1 MGRHQIAT
9 LARYTLLEARST
21 RLIWLYAGALL
32 LVFAAAL
39 FVHQLA
45 ITESMRVLIAFSAA
59 ATRLVAVFVLS
70 LHVITSL
77 VREFNDKGLELNL
90 SFDLRRSDYVFGRFA
105 GFAMIGLLM
114 ALIAGVPQM
123 LLATPEA
130 ALQWTCSLAFELVI
144 VAALSLFCSLTFTQ
158 VMPAAAFVAAFYLLA
173 REMTAVRLISAHPLL
188 GADTAYSE
196 LMTKLVDALAMVLP
210 SLDRFTQS
218 AWLVD
223 SAGGWR
229 MLGSCS
235 WEAFVYASLLITA
248 AMFDFYRRN
257 L

>member
-1 MGRHQIAT
+1 M
-9 LARYTLLEARST
+9 
-21 RLIWLYAGALL
+21 
-32 LVFAAAL
+32 
-39 FVHQLA
+39 
-45 ITESMRVLIAFSAA
+45 
-59 ATRLVAVFVLS
+59 
-70 LHVITSL
+70 
-77 VREFNDKGLELNL
+77 REFNDKGLELNL

>member
-1 MGRHQIAT
+1 MGRHQIVT
-9 LARYTLLEARST
+9 LARYTVLEARST
-21 RLIWLYAGALL
+21 RLVWLYAGALL
-32 LVFAAAL
+32 LVFAAAV

-45 ITESMRVLIAFSAA
+45 ITESMRVLIGFSAA

-90 SFDLRRSDYVFGRFA
+90 SFDLRRADYVFGRFA
-105 GFAMIGLLM
+105 GFAVIGVLM
-114 ALIAGVPQM
+114 AIIAGVPQM
-123 LLATPEA
+123 LLGAPEA
-130 ALQWTCSLAFELVI
+130 AMQWTCTLALELVI

-158 VMPAAAFVAAFYLLA
+158 VMPAASFAAAFYLLA
-173 REMTAVRLISAHPLL
+173 REMTAVRLISAHPIL
-188 GADTAYSE
+188 GADTATNQ
-196 LMTKLVDALAMVLP
+196 LMAKFVDALSMVLP

-223 SAGGWR
+223 AAGGWR
-229 MLGSCS
+229 VLGSCA
-235 WEAFVYASLLITA
+235 WEALVYTALLIA
-248 AMFDFYRRN
+248 AATFDFYRRN